1 LKRKPDQVVVHRL
14 ELQQKE
20 REMLETYTTAY
31 AVRSWSQ
38 PFVAILKDV
47 TASLTIVAILYLVL
61 GDKLNEILPEGW
73 ELATSEMNN
82 EQIMDWL
89 EIQNLVGAGIGGVLG
104 MVLGF
109 WLGLFLGPFSAVA
122 GAGAGGIA
130 GAALGSYTVEE
141 LEDLNKDRKKVERMA
156 KIAAAIA
163 LAHALRRAKETL
175 ENPLGVGGGGLWSA
189 VTGN

>member
-1 LKRKPDQVVVHRL
+1 MKRKPDQVVVHRL

-20 REMLETYTTAY
+20 RELLETYTTAY

-47 TASLTIVAILYLVL
+47 TASLTIVAILALIL
-61 GDKLNEILPEGW
+61 GDKLNAILPEGW
-73 ELATSEMNN
+73 ELATSEMNTD
-82 EQIMDWL
+82 QIMDWL
-89 EIQNLVGAGIGGVLG
+89 EIQNLVGAGIGGGVG

-141 LEDLNKDRKKVERMA
+141 LEELEKERRKAERLM

-163 LAHALRRAKETL
+163 LRHALRRAQEAL
-175 ENPLGVGGGGLWSA
+175 QDPLNPSSLWNA
-189 VTGN
+189 VTGR